1 MSLDLNALYLS
12 MCQLEDEKR
21 DWEEDPEVEGVP
33 WEEDNPTDAEEL
45 SEIKSLEEQTGYEM
59 LSLRHSHAIEE
70 KEWESFCQGE
80 AYSLLNL
87 PSDFDMYYFDN
98 STWSEDRK
106 QDYTEVEFMGTT
118 YYVWS
123 NN

>member
-21 DWEEDPEVEGVP
+21 DWEEEHEVDQPE
-33 WEEDNPTDAEEL
+33 WDEENPDDAAEL
-45 SEIKSLEEQTGYEM
+45 AEIKKLEEQTGYEM

-87 PSDFDMYYFDN
+87 PSDFDMHYFDN